1 MVYIYGIIVGIH
13 LLVFGII
20 LDLDVFDLAGPS
32 YMNKAPCFDGMN
44 NRHHCPFCFGERAK
58 MCWQITSVVT
68 KGFDD
73 FIAAMQHVFDG
84 GNYIDYT

>member
-1 MVYIYGIIVGIH
+1 
-13 LLVFGII
+13 
-20 LDLDVFDLAGPS
+20 
-32 YMNKAPCFDGMN
+32 MNKAPCFDGMN
-44 NRHHCPFCFGERAK
+44 NRYHCPFCFGERAK

-73 FIAAMQHVFDG
+73 FITAMQHVFDG